1 MRRTASKKLPKVSFA
16 LALAVAASQALSGL
30 ALSGQALGQD
40 AYTQTSPEE
49 RACTRDV
56 QKFCKDAVPNHDLVL
71 QCLQAHGAQLRA
83 PCHKILV
90 DNHRL

>member
-1 MRRTASKKLPKVSFA
+1 MRRSAFVLLFL
-16 LALAVAASQALSGL
+16 LAMAPSQQAV
-30 ALSGQALGQD
+30 GQGAD
-40 AYTQTSPEE
+40 AQTSPEE

-83 PCHKILV
+83 NCHKVLV